1 MAMGVEP
8 FERGIKLSSE
18 RVKLGKGYWVFVN
31 FFLLGFVI
39 DLLLLF
45 LLFVQIFFLLSKY
58 VHFFYYIFFLL
69 SICWIS

>member
-1 MAMGVEP
+1 MWIERSVCDIRVVSMAMGVEP

-45 LLFVQIFFLLSKY
+45 LLFV
-58 VHFFYYIFFLL
+58 
-69 SICWIS
+69 